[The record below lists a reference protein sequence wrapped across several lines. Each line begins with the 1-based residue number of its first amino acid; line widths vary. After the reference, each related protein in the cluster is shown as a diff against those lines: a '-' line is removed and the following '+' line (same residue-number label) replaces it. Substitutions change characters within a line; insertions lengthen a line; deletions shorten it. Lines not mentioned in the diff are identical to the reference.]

1 MKFRWK
7 ITFCMICLL
16 SLLFGIGGSALI
28 SISFQSSLN
37 REEQSARESYQQVL
51 GALQMA
57 DKLNSWIDEKS
68 AADTISQLTPQ
79 ETYSVIELS
88 SDDGFFYTKGDFT
101 ADFMDLSDKT
111 DDGHLAVAYLK
122 DTDGVPFL
130 QVSSSFQIGRKT
142 LCLNLGYDLSELY
155 ATRALQQR
163 VYYEIFALMLLLCAI
178 MACGISWLL
187 TRPMSSL
194 SKASREIASGNL
206 SYRSNIRSGDEIGA
220 LSKDFDAMAQK
231 VEDSVQNLEDAAKR
245 QEQFMGSFAHEMKT
259 PMTSIIGYADLLR
272 GQSLTAEEQIDAANY
287 IFSEGKRLENLS
299 FKLLDIFVADHRELV
314 LKQVSPAGI
323 VKNLMEHLRPIY
335 QKSNIELSYE
345 CEEGTCMLE
354 PDLTRMLLLN
364 LLDNARKALD
374 HGGHIGI
381 TSSML
386 PDGCRLIV
394 ADNGKGMPPEAL
406 QHLTEVFYRVDKSRS
421 RAQGS
426 AGLGLS
432 LCAKIVERHHG
443 TIHFDSKLGTGTTIT
458 VDLKG
463 GRI

>member
-1 MKFRWK
+1 
-7 ITFCMICLL
+7 
-16 SLLFGIGGSALI
+16 
-28 SISFQSSLN
+28 
-37 REEQSARESYQQVL
+37 
-51 GALQMA
+51 
-57 DKLNSWIDEKS
+57 
-68 AADTISQLTPQ
+68 
-79 ETYSVIELS
+79 
-88 SDDGFFYTKGDFT
+88 
-101 ADFMDLSDKT
+101 
-111 DDGHLAVAYLK
+111 
-122 DTDGVPFL
+122 
-130 QVSSSFQIGRKT
+130 
-142 LCLNLGYDLSELY
+142 
-155 ATRALQQR
+155 
-163 VYYEIFALMLLLCAI
+163 
-178 MACGISWLL
+178 
-187 TRPMSSL
+187 
-194 SKASREIASGNL
+194 
-206 SYRSNIRSGDEIGA
+206 
-220 LSKDFDAMAQK
+220 
-231 VEDSVQNLEDAAKR
+231 
-245 QEQFMGSFAHEMKT
+245 MGSFAHEMKT

>member
-1 MKFRWK
+1 
-7 ITFCMICLL
+7 MICLL

-68 AADTISQLTPQ
+68 AADTLSQLSPQ
-79 ETYSVIELS
+79 EMYSAIELS
-88 SDDGFFYTKGDFT
+88 SDDGTFYTKGDFT
-101 ADFMDLSDKT
+101 ADFVDLSDKT

-122 DTDGVPFL
+122 NTEETPFL
-130 QVSSSFQIGRKT
+130 QVSGSFQIGRKT
-142 LCLNLGYDLSELY
+142 LCLNLGYNLSELY
-155 ATRALQQR
+155 ATRALQQK
-163 VYYEIFALMLLLCAI
+163 VYYEIFALMLLLCMV
-178 MACGISWLL
+178 MAYGISWLL

-194 SKASREIASGNL
+194 SKASCEIASGNL

-231 VEDSVQNLEDAAKR
+231 VEDSVQNLEDAARR

-272 GQSLTAEEQIDAANY
+272 GQSLTTDEQIDAANY

-299 FKLLDIFVADHRELV
+299 FKLLDIFVADRRELA

-323 VKNLMEHLRPIY
+323 VMDITEHLHPFYEKAGIA
-335 QKSNIELSYE
+335 LSCK
-345 CEEGTCMLE
+345 CEEGTCMIE

-374 HGGHIGI
+374 HGGKIQIAG
-381 TSSML
+381 SML
-386 PDGCRLIV
+386 QDGCRFIIT
-394 ADNGKGMPPEAL
+394 DNGKGIPPEAL
-406 QHLTEVFYRVDKSRS
+406 RHLTEAFYRVDKSRS

-426 AGLGLS
+426 AGLGLT
-432 LCAKIVERHHG
+432 LCAKIVELHHG
-443 TIHFDSKLGTGTTIT
+443 TIHFDSGPGVGTTVT

-463 GRI
+463 GRA

>member
-1 MKFRWK
+1 
-7 ITFCMICLL
+7 
-16 SLLFGIGGSALI
+16 
-28 SISFQSSLN
+28 
-37 REEQSARESYQQVL
+37 
-51 GALQMA
+51 
-57 DKLNSWIDEKS
+57 
-68 AADTISQLTPQ
+68 
-79 ETYSVIELS
+79 
-88 SDDGFFYTKGDFT
+88 
-101 ADFMDLSDKT
+101 
-111 DDGHLAVAYLK
+111 
-122 DTDGVPFL
+122 
-130 QVSSSFQIGRKT
+130 
-142 LCLNLGYDLSELY
+142 
-155 ATRALQQR
+155 
-163 VYYEIFALMLLLCAI
+163 
-178 MACGISWLL
+178 
-187 TRPMSSL
+187 MSSL

-231 VEDSVQNLEDAAKR
+231 VEDSVQNLEDAARR

-272 GQSLTAEEQIDAANY
+272 GQSLTTEEQIDAANY

-299 FKLLDIFVADHRELV
+299 FKLLDIFVADHREII

-323 VKNLMEHLRPIY
+323 VRNLTEHLRPIY
-335 QKSNIELSYE
+335 EKSGIELSCE
-345 CEEGTCMLE
+345 CEEGTCMLDS
-354 PDLTRMLLLN
+354 DLTRMLLLN
-364 LLDNARKALD
+364 LMDNARKALD

-386 PDGCRLIV
+386 EDGCRLII
-394 ADNGKGMPPEAL
+394 ADNGKGIPREAL